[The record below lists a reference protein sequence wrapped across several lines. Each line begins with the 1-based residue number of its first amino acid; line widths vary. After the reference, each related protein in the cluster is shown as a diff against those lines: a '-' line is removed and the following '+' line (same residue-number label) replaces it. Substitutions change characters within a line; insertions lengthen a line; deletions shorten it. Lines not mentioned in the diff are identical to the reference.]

1 MSQSRL
7 QEQTCLWLL
16 NTVLMVG
23 SKHFSCLCLMLELM
37 CITDGELPRCSSLIA
52 KSNRPGSKPYSINR
66 THSIWQ
72 NPLFRATFIEDK
84 RFVNDGFIVLS
95 NDNEYVTVIIL
106 SFDVFYSSRP
116 LYKMYREANL
126 LQEKHFTGIFR
137 IPNNHIVNVSTWWD
151 LIALYW
157 SVAVCCSG
165 HKFVLT
171 IQLLVCV
178 FYSILCH

>member
-23 SKHFSCLCLMLELM
+23 SKHFSCLCFIIELM
-37 CITDGELPRCSSLIA
+37 CITDGEFPRCSSLIA

-84 RFVNDGFIVLS
+84 RFVNDGLIVLS
-95 NDNEYVTVIIL
+95 NDSEYVAVIIL

-116 LYKMYREANL
+116 LSKTYRKANL

-137 IPNNHIVNVSTWWD
+137 IPNNDTVNVSTWWD
-151 LIALYW
+151 SIALHC
-157 SVAVCCSG
+157 SVVVRCLG

-178 FYSILCH
+178 FYSILFH